1 MSFTVGAY
9 LSLRLLIPV
18 IRWQRRDSLLADSDP
33 AVTELARTRALQ
45 MPFYRSLISV
55 TNWCLGSD
63 RLHRRQLA
71 GRQPRRAGGRGG
83 HRAWAPPRRR
93 SSAICSP
100 SGCCARSRW
109 PRCAAACRRT
119 SAPPGVILRQVLT
132 WVLSTGVPVLAIVL
146 ALVASKFQIL
156 TASADRLT
164 TPILMLAIAALVI
177 GLAGTVLVAMSIAD
191 PLRQLRWALGEVQRG
206 NYNAHMQI
214 YDASELGLLQAGF
227 NDMVRDLAERQR
239 LRDLFGRYVGEDVAR
254 RALERGTELG
264 GQERDVAVLF
274 VDLVGSTQL
283 ASTRPAAEVVSLL
296 NEFFRVVVDTVG
308 RHGGF
313 VNKFQGDAALAI
325 FGAPIEH
332 PDASGA
338 ALAASRELHDE
349 LLDGDR
355 LDTEFGIGVSAGRAI
370 AGHIGAQARF
380 EYTVIGDP
388 VNEAARLT
396 ELAKLEEG
404 HVLAS
409 AIAVSGALDAEAL
422 CWDVGEIVEL
432 RGRSAPTQLARPLN
446 LAEAGQDRRS
456 SERGRRK
463 HSAVAASRASCG
475 GLLGGRLLRGAF
487 LARLLRRPLHR
498 ATRAPVGQQLG
509 GPLVGDRQH
518 VVALA
523 QAGVGLAVGHVRAE
537 AAVLDD
543 HRLARRR
550 VGAQL
555 PQRRRRSTL
564 SGTAFGLR
572 VDLQRL
578 VERDVEHLLF
588 GRQRTR
594 VGAALQVWPVAAV
607 LRGDLLAGI
616 RVDADDAGQRQQP
629 QRVLE
634 RHRLQVHRPQQ

>member
-1 MSFTVGAY
+1 MTTEAIPIGRISAFVRWVARTPWPVFTLGMLQADIIGALFVLGFLRFGLPPEDRIQLQDLPAFNLAIFLAYLFVSFTVASY

-18 IRWQRRDSLLADSDP
+18 MRWQRRDTLLGDRDP
-33 AVTELARTRALQ
+33 ASTEVARTRALK
-45 MPFYRSLISV
+45 MPFYRSVISV
-55 TNWCLGSD
+55 TNWCLGSIVFIVASWPVASKSAPVVAVATGLGATATAIIGYLQSE
-63 RLHRRQLA
+63 RVLRPVAVAAL
-71 GRQPRRAGGRGG
+71 RGG
-83 HRAWAPPRRR
+83 VPENFRA
-93 SSAICSP
+93 
-100 SGCCARSRW
+100 
-109 PRCAAACRRT
+109 
-119 SAPPGVILRQVLT
+119 PGVILRQVLT
-132 WVLSTGVPVLAIVL
+132 WVLSTGVPILAIVL
-146 ALVASKFQIL
+146 ALVASKFEIL
-156 TASADRLT
+156 TAPAERFN
-164 TPILMLAIAALVI
+164 TPILLLAIFALVI

-283 ASTRPAAEVVSLL
+283 AATIPAAEVVNLL
-296 NEFFRVVVDTVG
+296 NEFFRVIVDTVG

-349 LLDGDR
+349 LIEVLGQ
-355 LDTEFGIGVSAGRAI
+355 TEFGIGVSAGRAI

-396 ELAKLEEG
+396 ELAKLEPG

-432 RGRSAPTQLARPLN
+432 RGRTASTQLARPLN
-446 LAEAGQDRRS
+446 LVSPSEVGA
-456 SERGRRK
+456 ERGP
-463 HSAVAASRASCG
+463 HG
-475 GLLGGRLLRGAF
+475 EN
-487 LARLLRRPLHR
+487 P
-498 ATRAPVGQQLG
+498 TRI
-509 GPLVGDRQH
+509 
-518 VVALA
+518 
-523 QAGVGLAVGHVRAE
+523 
-537 AAVLDD
+537 
-543 HRLARRR
+543 
-550 VGAQL
+550 
-555 PQRRRRSTL
+555 
-564 SGTAFGLR
+564 
-572 VDLQRL
+572 
-578 VERDVEHLLF
+578 
-588 GRQRTR
+588 RT
-594 VGAALQVWPVAAV
+594 
-607 LRGDLLAGI
+607 
-616 RVDADDAGQRQQP
+616 
-629 QRVLE
+629 
-634 RHRLQVHRPQQ
+634 

>member
-1 MSFTVGAY
+1 
-9 LSLRLLIPV
+9 
-18 IRWQRRDSLLADSDP
+18 
-33 AVTELARTRALQ
+33 
-45 MPFYRSLISV
+45 
-55 TNWCLGSD
+55 
-63 RLHRRQLA
+63 
-71 GRQPRRAGGRGG
+71 
-83 HRAWAPPRRR
+83 
-93 SSAICSP
+93 
-100 SGCCARSRW
+100 
-109 PRCAAACRRT
+109 
-119 SAPPGVILRQVLT
+119 
-132 WVLSTGVPVLAIVL
+132 
-146 ALVASKFQIL
+146 
-156 TASADRLT
+156 
-164 TPILMLAIAALVI
+164 
-177 GLAGTVLVAMSIAD
+177 LAGTVLVAMAIAD

-283 ASTRPAAEVVSLL
+283 ASNRPASEVVSLL
-296 NEFFRVVVDTVG
+296 NEFFRVVVDTVA

-349 LLDGDR
+349 LLAVLGSEM
-355 LDTEFGIGVSAGRAI
+355 EFGIGVSAGRAI

-409 AIAVSGALDAEAL
+409 AISVSGALDAEAL

-446 LAEAGQDRRS
+446 LVDSGQDSANDTTRTPEDSRR
-456 SERGRRK
+456 
-463 HSAVAASRASCG
+463 
-475 GLLGGRLLRGAF
+475 
-487 LARLLRRPLHR
+487 
-498 ATRAPVGQQLG
+498 
-509 GPLVGDRQH
+509 
-518 VVALA
+518 
-523 QAGVGLAVGHVRAE
+523 
-537 AAVLDD
+537 
-543 HRLARRR
+543 
-550 VGAQL
+550 
-555 PQRRRRSTL
+555 
-564 SGTAFGLR
+564 
-572 VDLQRL
+572 
-578 VERDVEHLLF
+578 
-588 GRQRTR
+588 
-594 VGAALQVWPVAAV
+594 
-607 LRGDLLAGI
+607 
-616 RVDADDAGQRQQP
+616 
-629 QRVLE
+629 
-634 RHRLQVHRPQQ
+634 